1 MLTLL
6 KNHGIFI
13 SWLGDSTKQK
23 KENSMSNKK
32 ITITATIL
40 DGNLGDGFESQT
52 DAAYKL
58 ANFMEAEWRSELEEY
73 TEYEV
78 NVDVDVQENTSGCC
92 SDMEIIVEDDDG
104 NRDIDLES
112 EIEQNISTEN
122 ELWESFCN

>member
-1 MLTLL
+1 
-6 KNHGIFI
+6 
-13 SWLGDSTKQK
+13 
-23 KENSMSNKK
+23 MSNKK

-78 NVDVDVQENTSGCC
+78 SVCVDVQENTSGCC